1 MIVVAEVR
9 HSRHSRLSY
18 HDHENPGFV
27 ATGRRVGWQRVG
39 WQRAESGRVDRVGER
54 G

>member
-1 MIVVAEVR
+1 MIVVAEV
-9 HSRHSRLSY
+9 RHSRLSY

-27 ATGRRVGWQRVG
+27 VTGRRVG